1 MAWEMIGHEWA
12 VNLLKS
18 HIASENVRHAYLV
31 IGPDSVGKR
40 TLALRFAQALN
51 CEVPP
56 SPGEYC
62 GECRACVKISE
73 REYPDLHVVEVGQLD
88 TVVKDEHVA
97 NSMEGSGD
105 QTHEGSGGSQGVK
118 QVSSMVKVKQ
128 IRLLQR
134 QLALSP
140 FEGRWRIALLP
151 RFWEASE
158 SAANAL
164 LKTLEEPAPQVVM
177 LLTARSVES
186 LLPTIV
192 SRCEVIPLRA
202 LARSELEKGLISLGE
217 PDERAR
223 LLAGLSAGRPGLA
236 LKLAEDPKRMEDREK
251 LLEDLFLLLEK
262 NRVKRFTYA
271 SQFRPTRNESTRE
284 VRARAVETLETW
296 LSLWRDIM
304 INSLGA
310 EASIQNDDRI
320 TDIERIASKISA
332 EQVVDAVRSTE
343 RTLRTLHQFA
353 NVQLAMENHLL
364 DLPAIRVG

>member
-18 HIASENVRHAYLV
+18 HIASDSVRHAYLFV
-31 IGPDSVGKR
+31 GPDSVGKR
-40 TLALRFAQALN
+40 TLALSFAQALN
-51 CEVPP
+51 CERPP

-62 GECRACVKISE
+62 GTCRACVTISE
-73 REYPDLHVVEVGQLD
+73 QQFPDLHVVEVGQLD
-88 TVVKDEHVA
+88 EIVAEDNVNNGGGAGSEQTV
-97 NSMEGSGD
+97 
-105 QTHEGSGGSQGVK
+105 GGAEAVQGVRHT
-118 QVSSMVKVKQ
+118 SSMVKVKQ

-140 FEGRWRIALLP
+140 FEGRWRVALLL

-177 LLTARSVES
+177 LLTARSTES

-202 LARSELEKGLISLGE
+202 LSRSELETGLISLRESG
-217 PDERAR
+217 ERAR
-223 LLAGLSAGRPGLA
+223 LFAGLAAGRPGLA
-236 LKLAEDPKRMEDREK
+236 LQFKEDPEKIEKRQA
-251 LLEDLFLLLEK
+251 LLEDLVSLLKE
-262 NRVKRFTYA
+262 NHIERFTYA
-271 SQFRPTRNESTRE
+271 EKFKRKGNESLKELRF
-284 VRARAVETLETW
+284 RAIETLEIW

-304 INSLGA
+304 IDALGA
-310 EASIQNDDRI
+310 EASIQNSDRR
-320 TDIERIASKISA
+320 TDIERIAASVHA
-332 EQVVDAVRSTE
+332 EQVIKAVQSTE
-343 RTLRTLHQFA
+343 RTLSTLHQYA

-364 DLPAIRVG
+364 DLPRITPG

>member
-1 MAWEMIGHEWA
+1 MAWGMLGHEWA
-12 VNLLKS
+12 VNLLRG
-18 HIASENVRHAYLV
+18 HIASESVRHAYLF
-31 IGPDSVGKR
+31 IGSDSIGKR

-51 CEVPP
+51 CEAPP

-62 GECRACVKISE
+62 DECRACIKISE
-73 REYPDLHVVEVGQLD
+73 CKYPDLHVVEVGQLD
-88 TVVKDEHVA
+88 TVVRDERVS
-97 NSMEGSGD
+97 NGVGVGRE
-105 QTHEGSGGSQGVK
+105 QTSAGAGGTQEAR

-134 QLALSP
+134 QLALAP
-140 FEGRWRIALLP
+140 YEGRWRVALLL

-202 LARSELEKGLISLGE
+202 LARSDLEKGLISLGE
-217 PDERAR
+217 EEEGAR

-236 LKLAEDPKRMEDREK
+236 LKMMENPERMENREA
-251 LLEDLFLLLEK
+251 LLEDLFSLLED
-262 NRVKRFTYA
+262 NRVERFNYA
-271 SQFRPTRNESTRE
+271 KSFRPKRAESTQE
-284 VRARAVETLETW
+284 VRARAVKTLETW

-310 EASIQNDDRI
+310 EASVQNEDRRN
-320 TDIERIASKISA
+320 DIERIASMISA
-332 EQVVDAVRSTE
+332 EQVVSAVQSTE
-343 RTLRTLHQFA
+343 RTLRTLYQYA

-364 DLPAIRVG
+364 DLPTIKPD

>member
-1 MAWEMIGHEWA
+1 MAWQMLGHEWA
-12 VNLLKS
+12 ENLLKS
-18 HIASENVRHAYLV
+18 HIASGNVRHAYLF

-51 CEVPP
+51 CEAPP
-56 SPGEYC
+56 SLGEYC
-62 GECRACVKISE
+62 GECRACIKISKC
-73 REYPDLHVVEVGQLD
+73 EYPDLHVVEVGQLD
-88 TVVKDEHVA
+88 TIVKDEHVA
-97 NSMEGSGD
+97 SGMGGKGEQTEEG
-105 QTHEGSGGSQGVK
+105 TGGSPGAK

-134 QLALSP
+134 QLALAP

-202 LARSELEKGLISLGE
+202 LARSELEKGLISLGQ

-223 LLAGLSAGRPGLA
+223 LMAGLSAGRPGLA
-236 LKLAEDPKRMEDREK
+236 LKLMEDPERMESRET
-251 LLEDLFLLLEK
+251 LLEDLFSLLEK
-262 NRVKRFTYA
+262 NRIERFTYA
-271 SQFRPTRNESTRE
+271 SQFRPTRSESTRE

-304 INSLGA
+304 INSMGA
-310 EASIQNDDRI
+310 EASVQNDDRVI
-320 TDIERIASKISA
+320 DIERIASNVST

-343 RTLRTLHQFA
+343 RTLRTLHQFV

-364 DLPAIRVG
+364 DLPTITPG

>member
-1 MAWEMIGHEWA
+1 MAWGMLGHEWA
-12 VNLLKS
+12 VNLLRG
-18 HIASENVRHAYLV
+18 HIATESVRHAYLF
-31 IGPDSVGKR
+31 IGSDSVGKR

-51 CEVPP
+51 CEAPP

-62 GECRACVKISE
+62 GTCRACIMISA
-73 REYPDLHVVEVGQLD
+73 RKYPDLHVVEVGQLD
-88 TVVKDEHVA
+88 AVVRDERV
-97 NSMEGSGD
+97 SSGAEVRGE
-105 QTHEGSGGSQGVK
+105 QAYGGAGGRQEERR
-118 QVSSMVKVKQ
+118 VSSMVKVKQ

-134 QLALSP
+134 QLALAP
-140 FEGRWRIALLP
+140 FEGRWRVALLL

-202 LARSELEKGLISLGE
+202 LAREDLEKGLISHGE
-217 PDERAR
+217 TDERAR

-236 LKLAEDPKRMEDREK
+236 LKLMEDPERMEEREA
-251 LLEDLFLLLEK
+251 LLEDLLSLLGN
-262 NRVKRFTYA
+262 NRVKRFNYA
-271 SQFRPTRNESTRE
+271 TRFRRKRNESTKD

-296 LSLWRDIM
+296 LSIWRDIM
-304 INSLGA
+304 INALGA
-310 EASIQNDDRI
+310 DASVQNDDRRA
-320 TDIERIASKISA
+320 DIERIASSVRA
-332 EQVVDAVRSTE
+332 EQVVGAVQSTE
-343 RTLRTLHQFA
+343 RTLRTLHQYA

-364 DLPAIRVG
+364 DLPTIMPG

>member
-1 MAWEMIGHEWA
+1 MAWGMLGHQWA
-12 VNLLKS
+12 VNLLRS
-18 HIASENVRHAYLV
+18 HIASESVRHAYLF

-51 CEVPP
+51 CEAPP
-56 SPGEYC
+56 SHGDYC
-62 GECRACVKISE
+62 GECRACIKIPE
-73 REYPDLHVVEVGQLD
+73 GKYPDLHVVKVGQLD
-88 TVVKDEHVA
+88 EVIRDEHVP
-97 NSMEGSGD
+97 NGVEVRGE
-105 QTHEGSGGSQGVK
+105 QTYGGAGGSQTAR

-134 QLALSP
+134 QLALAP
-140 FEGRWRIALLP
+140 YEGRWRVALLP

-177 LLTARSVES
+177 LLTARSAES

-217 PDERAR
+217 PVERAR

-236 LKLAEDPKRMEDREK
+236 LKLKQDPERMEEREA
-251 LLEDLFLLLEK
+251 LLEDLFSLLEK
-262 NRVKRFTYA
+262 NRAERFNYA
-271 SQFRPTRNESTRE
+271 VNYRPTRNESTQE
-284 VRARAVETLETW
+284 VRARAVKTLETW

-304 INSLGA
+304 INTLGA
-310 EASIQNDDRI
+310 EASVQNDDRR
-320 TDIERIASKISA
+320 TDIERITSSVST

-343 RTLRTLHQFA
+343 RTLRTLHQYA

-364 DLPAIRVG
+364 DLPTIIPG